1 MGPWAEAVPHL
12 SKRLGIPYVEASVK
26 GTPVFF
32 EFDLAKA
39 RTVLGFNPQYD
50 IIRMIDNAI
59 AFRGGEDIG
68 ILATD

>member
-1 MGPWAEAVPHL
+1 M
-12 SKRLGIPYVEASVK
+12 SKRLGIPYVEAPVK

-39 RTVLGFNPQYD
+39 RTVLGFNPPYD